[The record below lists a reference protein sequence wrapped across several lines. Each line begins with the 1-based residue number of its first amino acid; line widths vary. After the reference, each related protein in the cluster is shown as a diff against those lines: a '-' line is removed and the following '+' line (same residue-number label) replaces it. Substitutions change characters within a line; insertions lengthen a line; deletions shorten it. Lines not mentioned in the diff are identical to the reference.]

1 LYVQFSYV
9 AILYLLHLLIRDC
22 CVAILYS
29 LLPRCY
35 TSALYIIM
43 GEELNNSYCRLQQI
57 DLDGLEDVEGCQA
70 RWLDEVQKKLNCP
83 AEFDLKANKFAAPN
97 KPVLAKWL
105 EEASD
110 IMCRQRD
117 IMFNMKEMIELLKTE
132 ALGDKR
138 NVIKLQGELL
148 ECKDRQLKSLQTAVE
163 STVQAT
169 VQKEFQSYSD
179 VLVAKNISAASG
191 PVCTQEFLKKAVK
204 TAIEEEDRS
213 KNLMVFGFVEE
224 DEENIEEKISDLFTD
239 LGEKPR
245 VTAVS
250 RVGRRSSDGIRP
262 VKVNFSS
269 STSAQQILSK
279 ARRLKD
285 MEPRKTVY
293 VCHDRSPEERA
304 ARREIVTELK
314 KAAAAQPDRLHFI
327 KGGKVCSR
335 EKS

>member
-1 LYVQFSYV
+1 MQ
-9 AILYLLHLLIRDC
+9 
-22 CVAILYS
+22 
-29 LLPRCY
+29 
-35 TSALYIIM
+35 
-43 GEELNNSYCRLQQI
+43 E
-57 DLDGLEDVEGCQA
+57 
-70 RWLDEVQKKLNCP
+70 KLNCP
-83 AEFDLKANKFAAPN
+83 AEFDLKAKKFAGAN
-97 KPVLAKWL
+97 KPVLTQWL
-105 EEASD
+105 EEATE
-110 IMCRQRD
+110 IICEQREF
-117 IMFNMKEMIELLKTE
+117 MNSMKEMIELLKTE

-138 NVIKLQGELL
+138 SVIKLQGELM

-163 STVQAT
+163 NTVQAT
-169 VQKEFQSYSD
+169 VQREFKSYSD
-179 VLVAKNISAASG
+179 VVAKNTSASG
-191 PVCTQEFLKKAVK
+191 PVCTEESLKKAVK

-213 KNLMVFGFVEE
+213 KNLMVFGLGEE
-224 DEENIEEKISDLFTD
+224 DEENLEEKISDLFTD

-250 RVGRRSSDGIRP
+250 RVGRRNSDGIRP

-314 KAAAAQPDRLHFI
+314 TAVAAQPDRLHFI
-327 KGGKVCSR
+327 KDGKVCSR